1 MTAPLSKFAVSLGLT
16 EPLAVLYTHRG
27 SGATGAVHLTEPFA
41 LIGRVP
47 HCGVRLD
54 DPSVS
59 KKHAYVQVLDN
70 RLFVLDLNSRL
81 GLKVNG
87 VDVTQ
92 CWLDRGQVLR
102 VGEYDV
108 RIGGTGATAGHPLP
122 TGLGPTGQAVPLAVV
137 LAGPTP
143 LHCPLRSALTVIGRH
158 SACNLRLLDERLS
171 GFHATVV
178 QSPNEAWVVDLLG
191 VGGTRL
197 NDRLVRRARL
207 NVGDRLSLNGVT
219 LEVQL
224 NRPAEQ
230 QADGRDRWPSSSPL
244 ALTEVDLINEMR
256 QFTLMLA
263 KLYTAMHQDQAT
275 AMKRQTELLEE
286 LLAAV
291 RMGQL
296 PAAPS
301 NALPPKPD
309 QVELPALPIDL
320 DVPPALAITPL
331 PPQIP
336 RTTQPADEMALTAAH
351 QWFMDRITKMKKPGG

>member
-16 EPLAVLYTHRG
+16 EPLSVLYTHRG
-27 SGATGAVHLTEPFA
+27 RGATGAVQLTEPFA

-47 HCGVRLD
+47 HCGVQLD
-54 DPSVS
+54 DESVS
-59 KKHAYVQVLDN
+59 KKHAYVQVVDN

-81 GLKVNG
+81 GLKVDG

-92 CWLDRGQVLR
+92 CWLDRGQVLG

-108 RIGGTGATAGHPLP
+108 QIGGTGPTNGHPLP
-122 TGLGPTGQAVPLAVV
+122 TGLGPTGQAVPLAVA

-158 SACNLRLLDERLS
+158 PACNLRLLDERLS
-171 GFHATVV
+171 TFHATVI
-178 QSPNEAWVVDLLG
+178 QSPTEAWVVDLLG

-197 NDRLVRRARL
+197 NDRPVRRARL
-207 NVGDRLSLNGVT
+207 TVGDRLSLNGVT

-230 QADGRDRWPSSSPL
+230 PADGNDRRTPASPL
-244 ALTEVDLINEMR
+244 VVTEGDVISEMR

-263 KLYTAMHQDQAT
+263 KLYTAMHQDQTT
-275 AMKRQTELLEE
+275 ALKRQNELLEE

-291 RMGQL
+291 KAGQL
-296 PAAPS
+296 PAAPPT
-301 NALPPKPD
+301 ALGAKLDPVPLPP
-309 QVELPALPIDL
+309 LPIDL
-320 DVPPALAITPL
+320 DVPPGLTVTPA

-336 RTTQPADEMALTAAH
+336 RTSQPADEMTLTAAH
-351 QWFMDRITKMKKPGG
+351 QWFMDRLAKVKKPGG

>member
-1 MTAPLSKFAVSLGLT
+1 MTAALSKFATSLGLT
-16 EPLAVLYTHRG
+16 EPLSVLYTHRG
-27 SGATGAVHLTEPFA
+27 TGASGAVQLTEPFA
-41 LIGRVP
+41 LIGRAAL
-47 HCGVRLD
+47 CGVRLD

-81 GLKVNG
+81 GLKVDG
-87 VDVTQ
+87 ADVAQ
-92 CWLDRGQVLR
+92 GWLNRGQVLR

-108 RIGGTGATAGHPLP
+108 QIGGAGETDGRPLP
-122 TGLGPTGQAVPLAVV
+122 TGLGPTGQAVPLAVA

-143 LHCPLRSALTVIGRH
+143 LHCPLRSALTVIARH
-158 SACNLRLLDERLS
+158 PKCNLRLLDERLS
-171 GFHATVV
+171 TFHSTIV
-178 QSPNEAWVVDLLG
+178 QSPAEAWVVDLLG

-219 LEVQL
+219 LEVQF

-230 QADGRDRWPSSSPL
+230 PADGNGRRMPTSPL
-244 ALTEVDLINEMR
+244 VVTEGDLINEMR
-256 QFTLMLA
+256 QFTLLLA

-286 LLAAV
+286 LVAAV
-291 RMGQL
+291 KTGQL
-296 PAAPS
+296 PPVPP
-301 NALPPKPD
+301 NQDVQPLPPA
-309 QVELPALPIDL
+309 VGPA
-320 DVPPALAITPL
+320 AITITPP

-336 RTTQPADEMALTAAH
+336 RPSQPADETALTEAH
-351 QWFMDRITKMKKPGG
+351 QWFMERLTRFKKAGG

>member
-1 MTAPLSKFAVSLGLT
+1 MTAPLSKFATSLGLT
-16 EPLAVLYTHRG
+16 EPLSVLYTHRG
-27 SGATGAVHLTEPFA
+27 TGGSGAVQLTEPFT

-47 HCGVRLD
+47 LCGVRLD

-59 KKHAYVQVLDN
+59 KKHVYVQVLDN

-81 GLKVNG
+81 GVKVDG
-87 VDVTQ
+87 VDVAQ
-92 CWLDRGQVLR
+92 GWLDRGQVLR

-108 RIGGTGATAGHPLP
+108 QIGGAGATDGRPLP
-122 TGLGPTGQAVPLAVV
+122 TGLGPSGQAVPLAVA
-137 LAGPTP
+137 LSGPAP
-143 LHCPLRSALTVIGRH
+143 LHCPLRSPLTVIGRH
-158 SACNLRLLDERLS
+158 PTCNLRLLDDRLS
-171 GFHATVV
+171 TFHTTIV
-178 QSPNEAWVVDLLG
+178 QSPTEAWVVDLLG

-230 QADGRDRWPSSSPL
+230 QVDGNGGRMPTSPL
-244 ALTEVDLINEMR
+244 VVTEGDLLSEMR

-286 LLAAV
+286 LVAAV
-291 RMGQL
+291 KTGQL
-296 PAAPS
+296 
-301 NALPPKPD
+301 
-309 QVELPALPIDL
+309 LPARPNQGVQPLH
-320 DVPPALAITPL
+320 PAGGTPAITVTPP

-336 RTTQPADEMALTAAH
+336 RTSQPADEAALTEAH
-351 QWFMDRITKMKKPGG
+351 QWFMERLSRFRKAGG